1 MKKIRK
7 LRQEINDTKDKIH
20 EKINTHW
27 TVNQFGFAF
36 SIFVFLTINLLW
48 FYNVSNASDGAEIE
62 IVAEKSRNWYAF
74 SYANPSFLPTP
85 GDDTRCTVTKNCS
98 AGW

>member
-1 MKKIRK
+1 M
-7 LRQEINDTKDKIH
+7 
-20 EKINTHW
+20 W
-27 TVNQFGFAF
+27 TLVVNKPGEVEEA
-36 SIFVFLTINLLW
+36 
-48 FYNVSNASDGAEIE
+48 AEIE

-85 GDDTRCTVTKNCS
+85 GDDTRCTVTKNCP